1 MILGMMDC
9 DSGNSG
15 TASAL
20 YNVFSF
26 RLIWCCHFHCTDVFA
41 FDMYD
46 TDNDGILS
54 EAQVH
59 TMFNELLGVHHAHTA
74 QNEL

>member
-1 MILGMMDC
+1 MC
-9 DSGNSG
+9 K
-15 TASAL
+15 
-20 YNVFSF
+20 
-26 RLIWCCHFHCTDVFA
+26 LIHHVVLLNIKPDVFA

-46 TDNDGILS
+46 TDNDGVLS
-54 EAQVH
+54 NEQVH